1 MNDSTATL
9 VVAGIGVILALIAL
23 FVMWRKFGGNL
34 VSDSLPRNVQ
44 LVIQQLR
51 IDYEGKLAAMK
62 TAQDAEIAEMK
73 RRHAE
78 EIAEMKR
85 QHAEEI
91 AELQRR
97 ITNAEQFTDFL
108 RMQLLAAGGRPMPV
122 TIRQLSENEI
132 PLENQRREMLV
143 AVVDDPGLQMD
154 LAIFR
159 RARIPFIRLRPV
171 TLFSF
176 EVAINRARRE
186 GKPFRHIHIAAHTS
200 AEGADFSGE
209 MATPEWLSERMQG
222 VEVLLIAGCESSEIG
237 DWLAGIA
244 DYVVT
249 MAEPVSAGTKPS
261 LSDIGI
267 FAEVFW
273 AAVYDGKTA
282 SDAFYAAI
290 ERSPTWIGEIAEI
303 HAGIRAT

>member
-73 RRHAE
+73 RR
-78 EIAEMKR
+78 
-85 QHAEEI
+85 HAEEI

-171 TLFSF
+171 TLSSF

-186 GKPFRHIHIAAHTS
+186 GKPFRHIHIAAHIS

-282 SDAFYAAI
+282 SDAFYVAI

>member
-78 EIAEMKR
+78 EIAE
-85 QHAEEI
+85 
-91 AELQRR
+91 LQRR

-132 PLENQRREMLV
+132 PLEKQRREMLV

-171 TLFSF
+171 TLSSF

-186 GKPFRHIHIAAHTS
+186 GKPFRHIHIAAHIS

-282 SDAFYAAI
+282 SDAFYVAI